1 VLVAWLFVHGDGT
14 RRGPGAG
21 ARDDVFVRTT
31 PSEALLAASGGTV
44 EREAVAAPIEPTRD
58 ASTPSEPPGPIEG
71 RLSLDGSPPPP
82 GARVVYRSADGERE
96 GWAPLDPGG
105 RFRIEAPA
113 MELVLD
119 FEVQA
124 ASPRLLLLPRQE
136 AKAAPGAATR
146 LDLDWRTLQVNLRV
160 VGAADGWNQASV
172 HLTGP
177 GHDDRF
183 ATGDDG
189 KAGLDLVGSGLY
201 RFEAVHPTGR
211 RGEATLELQPD
222 AELESVLVTLRD
234 SR

>member
-1 VLVAWLFVHGDGT
+1 MAWLFVKGDGT

-21 ARDDVFVRTT
+21 ARDDVFARTT
-31 PSEALLAASGGTV
+31 PSEVLLAASGGTV
-44 EREAVAAPIEPTRD
+44 EREAVAAPLEPARD
-58 ASTPSEPPGPIEG
+58 SPPAEPPGPIEG
-71 RLSLDGSPPPP
+71 RLSLDGSPPQP
-82 GARVVYRSADGERE
+82 GARVVYRSADGRE
-96 GWAPLDPGG
+96 GWTPLDPEG

-113 MELVLD
+113 MELVLV
-119 FEVQA
+119 FEVQS

-136 AKAAPGAATR
+136 ARAAPGAATR
-146 LDLDWRTLQVNLRV
+146 LDLDWRTRQVNLRV